1 MRAFK
6 QISVLI
12 TQVLLCT
19 FCFSQREKI
28 DSLLNVLSS
37 LNDTARI
44 DCLNELSNLYSEM
57 ENKDSAKY
65 FADFAYARAKQLNYI
80 PGIAVA
86 LSHKS
91 GIARHFDDD
100 FKGSEALGLEAL
112 SWFEKT
118 SNKKGINELYIH
130 LWDAHFSQSKFDEA
144 RYYGQKKYEWCKKL
158 NDQPGTLHALL
169 LISFTYYQQGDFEN
183 TFYYLQNANEIAL
196 QIGDETAL
204 MNNLFYFGA
213 LYRGIGDNAT
223 ALTYYKR
230 GFGKDNPE
238 LERQRINTNLDIWVK
253 TEFAEL
259 LTLQHEYDSA
269 WHYYSLFDT
278 LHIHPKDLRVYH
290 VSVGEYYFIRGE
302 YDKALYSFLKSLPYH
317 QQLNDNSQVIR
328 TELDIA
334 KTYLSLKNDSAA
346 LKYGREALD
355 LALQTKA
362 RHLIRDAYEIL
373 SNAYDHLH
381 QTDSAYG
388 YYRKYITIKE
398 GITNDQVK
406 GKLAAYSYEQ
416 KISVL
421 NKEKQLQ
428 TVKLQQQSTL
438 KNILVAGVLILLVL
452 GFIVLRNIILKR
464 RNEKLKGEQIQ
475 NQLKQKASELEMQAL
490 RAQMNPHFI
499 FNSLNSINMFILEN
513 NKLQASEYL
522 SKFSKLIRLILQN
535 SQEAFIPLER
545 ELESLQLYL
554 ELESLRFEQRFEYKI
569 NVAGNVDTAMLK
581 VPPLI
586 IQPYA
591 ENAIWHGLMHL
602 PDRQAGKK
610 EKGHLEIELYVK
622 EGILFCRITD
632 DGIGR
637 KKANELKSKSAS
649 IHKSMGM
656 RITADRIAMIQQQNK
671 TSITITDLVLAD
683 GDPGGTEVLIK
694 IPVSYD

>member
-1 MRAFK
+1 MKALKYIAAF
-6 QISVLI
+6 I
-12 TQVLLCT
+12 TQIIFCT
-19 FCFSQREKI
+19 VCFPQKEKI
-28 DSLLNVLSS
+28 DSLLKILPS
-37 LNDTARI
+37 LGDTARI
-44 DCLNELSNLYSEM
+44 DRLNELSKMYSEM

-65 FADFAYARAKQLNYI
+65 FADFAYARAKQLNYT

-100 FKGSEALGLEAL
+100 FKGSEALGIEAL

-130 LWDAHFSQSKFDEA
+130 LWDAHFAQSKYDEA

-158 NDQPGTLHALL
+158 NDQPGTLQALL
-169 LISFTYYQQGDFEN
+169 LIGFTYYMQGDFEN
-183 TFYYLQNANEIAL
+183 SFYYIQNANEIAL
-196 QIGDETAL
+196 QTGDETAL
-204 MNNLFYFGA
+204 MNNLFFFGA
-213 LYRGIGDNAT
+213 LYRAMGDNPT

-238 LERQRINTNLDIWVK
+238 LERQWIFTNFDIWVK

-278 LHIHPKDLRVYH
+278 LHMHPKDLRVYH

-317 QQLNDNSQVIR
+317 QQLNDNSQAIR

-334 KTYLSLKNDSAA
+334 KTYLFLKNDSAA

-362 RHLIRDAYEIL
+362 RLSIRDAYEIL

-406 GKLAAYSYEQ
+406 GKLVAYSYEQ

-452 GFIVLRNIILKR
+452 GFIVFRNIILKR
-464 RNEKLKGEQIQ
+464 RNEKLKSERMQ
-475 NQLKQKASELEMQAL
+475 NQLKQEASELEMQAL

-499 FNSLNSINMFILEN
+499 FNSLNSINRFILQN
-513 NKLQASEYL
+513 NKAQASEYL
-522 SKFSKLIRLILQN
+522 TKFSRLVRLILQN
-535 SQEAFIPLER
+535 SQSALIPLES

-554 ELESLRFEQRFEYKI
+554 ELEAVRFDHHFEFKI
-569 NVAGNVDTAMLK
+569 SVDDELDTDIIK

-586 IQPYA
+586 IQPYT
-591 ENAIWHGLMHL
+591 ENAIWHGLMH
-602 PDRQAGKK
+602 KE
-610 EKGHLEIELYVK
+610 EKGHLEIELFQ
-622 EGILFCRITD
+622 EEDSLCCRITD

-637 KKANELKSKSAS
+637 KKATELKSKSAS
-649 IHKSMGM
+649 NHKSMGM
-656 RITADRIAMIQQQNK
+656 QITASRIEMLQQKKQLDAYIK
-671 TSITITDLVLAD
+671 ITDLVLPD
-683 GDPGGTEVLIK
+683 GSTGGTEVLLK
-694 IPVSYD
+694 IPVKQ

>member
-1 MRAFK
+1 MKRLK
-6 QISVLI
+6 DISIFIILLLSTVL
-12 TQVLLCT
+12 
-19 FCFSQREKI
+19 CFAQREKL
-28 DSLLNVLSS
+28 DSLKKVLPS
-37 LNDTARI
+37 LKDTIRI
-44 DCLNELSNLYSEM
+44 DCLNELSNLYSKM

-65 FADFAYARAKQLNYI
+65 FADFAYTTAKQLNYI
-80 PGIAVA
+80 PGMAVA

-130 LWDAHFSQSKFDEA
+130 LWDAHFAQSKFDEA

-169 LISFTYYQQGDFEN
+169 LIGFTYYQQGDFEN

-204 MNNLFYFGA
+204 INNLFLFGT

-223 ALTYYKR
+223 ALTYFKR
-230 GFGKDNPE
+230 GFGKDNPD
-238 LERQRINTNLDIWVK
+238 LERQRINTNFDIWVK

-278 LHIHPKDLRVYH
+278 LHMHPKDLRVYR
-290 VSVGEYYFIRGE
+290 VSIGEYYFFRGE

-362 RHLIRDAYEIL
+362 RHSIRDAYEIL
-373 SNAYDHLH
+373 SNAYDRLH

-416 KISVL
+416 KINVL

-438 KNILVAGVLILLVL
+438 KNILVAGVLILLVV
-452 GFIVLRNIILKR
+452 GSIVLRNIILKR

-499 FNSLNSINMFILEN
+499 FNSLNSINRFILQN
-513 NKLQASEYL
+513 NKAQASEYL
-522 SKFSKLIRLILQN
+522 TKFSRLVRLILQN
-535 SQEAFIPLER
+535 SQAPLISLES
-545 ELESLQLYL
+545 ELEALQLYL
-554 ELESLRFEQRFEYKI
+554 ELEELRFDHHFEFKI
-569 NVAGNVDTAMLK
+569 NIDHEIDTEIIE
-581 VPPLI
+581 VPPMI

-591 ENAIWHGLMHL
+591 ENAIWHGLMH
-602 PDRQAGKK
+602 KE
-610 EKGHLEIELYVK
+610 EKGHLLIQLSLEEDEILCCK
-622 EGILFCRITD
+622 ITD
-632 DGIGR
+632 DGVGR
-637 KKANELKSKSAS
+637 KKAAELKSKSAS
-649 IHKSMGM
+649 THKSMGM
-656 RITADRIAMIQQQNK
+656 RITAERIAILQQKKQLDSNILIK
-671 TSITITDLVLAD
+671 DLVFPD
-683 GDPGGTEVLIK
+683 GNPAGTEVLIK
-694 IPVSYD
+694 IPIRYD